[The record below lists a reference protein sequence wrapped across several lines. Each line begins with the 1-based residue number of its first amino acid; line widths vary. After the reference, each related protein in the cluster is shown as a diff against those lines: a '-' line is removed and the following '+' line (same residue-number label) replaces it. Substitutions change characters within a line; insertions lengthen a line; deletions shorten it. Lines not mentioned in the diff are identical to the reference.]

1 MSSRRIALVCVLVA
15 LAVAAGLAAQDAQT
29 TPGPIER
36 RARPITAENPVPR
49 RTHSVVPAYPAE
61 ARAIDATGLV
71 TMRIT
76 LDEVGRVA
84 EIRPM
89 TNPAVVVPRGTPSNA
104 TALRSATDAL
114 IRSATAALIQWTY
127 DAPASGPIS
136 FNVVFNFRPGAET
149 AMTQDA
155 SSRPVPPGAGVRASD
170 VFVGAAGGI
179 APAGAVRVGGSI
191 KPPQRTRSVNP
202 VYPPVAMSARVQGV
216 VILEAVIGVDG
227 RVTDARVLRS
237 IPLLDQAALDAVK
250 QWEYTP
256 TLLNGAPVPVIMTV
270 TVQFT
275 LPDPPAPAQQ

>member
-1 MSSRRIALVCVLVA
+1 MSSRRIALVCVLVG
-15 LAVAAGLAAQDAQT
+15 LAVAAGLAAQDAQSV
-29 TPGPIER
+29 PGPLER

-49 RTHSVVPAYPAE
+49 RTYSVAPAYPAE
-61 ARAIDATGLV
+61 ARAIDATAFV

-104 TALRSATDAL
+104 TALRSATDAV
-114 IRSATAALIQWTY
+114 IRSATAALMQWTY

-149 AMTQDA
+149 TVAQD
-155 SSRPVPPGAGVRASD
+155 STSRPVLSGAAVRATD
-170 VFVGAAGGI
+170 VFVGGAGRI
-179 APAGAVRVGGSI
+179 TPPGAVRVGGNI
-191 KPPQRTRSVNP
+191 KPPQRTSNVNP
-202 VYPPVAMSARVQGV
+202 VYPPLAMSSRVQGV

-227 RVTDARVLRS
+227 KVTDARVLRS

-256 TLLNGAPVPVIMTV
+256 TLLNGAAVPVIMTV

-275 LPDPPAPAQQ
+275 LPEPPAPPQQ